1 MKTKLQ
7 KVEEITFRVSD
18 ADAESGL
25 NLVWK
30 DGALYISLSDMMMTD
45 GNVWYEVPFR
55 SLEDIGNPDEG
66 VITLIAE
73 NVSIT
78 LKGAQA
84 ERLMALRHLLL
95 PLIERMPED
104 GELMRDFLKLLLVGI
119 KDRNVISSL
128 IKRDMNTV
136 DELIDEAKSKGYISD
151 GLDVTELGKRSLPRD
166 VMGLLKRVEG
176 EK

>member
-7 KVEEITFRVSD
+7 KVGEITFRISD
-18 ADAESGL
+18 AGAENGL

-30 DGALYISLSDMMMTD
+30 GGALYISLSDMMMTD
-45 GNVWYEVPFR
+45 GDVWYEVPFR

-66 VITLIAE
+66 VITLVAE

-95 PLIERMPED
+95 PLTERRPED

-119 KDRNVISSL
+119 KDKDVISSL
-128 IKRDMNTV
+128 IKRDLKTV
-136 DELIDEAKSKGYISD
+136 DELAAEAKSKGYVSD
-151 GLDVTELGKRSLPRD
+151 ELDVTEKGKRKLPPD

-176 EK
+176 KK